1 MIFATGMGTI
11 RQTVKAGRGNQECEM
26 GKMKRGKVVLVIGQ

>member
-26 GKMKRGKVVLVIGQ
+26 GKMKSGTGHWSIEA

>member
-11 RQTVKAGRGNQECEM
+11 RQTVKAGRGNQEWEI
-26 GKMKRGKVVLVIGQ
+26 GKRKRGEGVLVIGQ